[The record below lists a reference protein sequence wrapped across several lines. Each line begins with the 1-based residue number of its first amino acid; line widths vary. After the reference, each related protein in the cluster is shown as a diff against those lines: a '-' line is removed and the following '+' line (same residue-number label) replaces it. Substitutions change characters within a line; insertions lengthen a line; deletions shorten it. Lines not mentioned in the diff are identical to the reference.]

1 MSAVVESSPATATPS
16 KAARAGAAMG
26 LATLA
31 MAGASAIQAV
41 LYLSSFGLTARTD
54 AFFAAFSLYT
64 VFGVFTQSIRITA
77 VPLLV
82 GRGQTMGPRDFA
94 VTLLVIAVPVALA
107 CGPLAGPLAGLLA
120 PGVSEAD
127 QGLTQNALH
136 ILGGAMVLQLA
147 AAGAAT
153 VLGLWDRF
161 GTVAAGYM
169 AGAPAG
175 LITYLVAEPSTG
187 ELTLGWSMLAM
198 AVVTAAWMGGALL
211 RARTPGQQ
219 GGIASPTRL
228 TRMAGGI
235 LGRTVVYFVFN
246 GLFLITLAFASHSDA
261 GDATV
266 LSYGYLFVS
275 YLVAGTGM
283 AVGVSRVPDMTRG
296 AQDDWHDVVA
306 DTVPHGFRYAILL
319 CAPAVGA
326 LVAGGAA
333 LVGELVPASLPPGE
347 VGTLREF
354 AALLAP
360 WMLAALLVNLALPA
374 LFALGRARL
383 VNLVALPVVLLHLL
397 ATWVGDRLFGVEGAV
412 GAFCIAPLVFAV
424 FLVGPGVGRRRAL
437 VVREIARDTVVFG
450 VLAVAA
456 FGLGGSIGLALPA
469 GLLSA
474 LVAVGVGSAAYLAGL
489 RLAAPHQLEVLLG
502 ARRATG
508 PEAATGTPEPTGS
521 PG

>member
-1 MSAVVESSPATATPS
+1 
-16 KAARAGAAMG
+16 MG

-82 GRGQTMGPRDFA
+82 GRRTMGPRDFA
-94 VTLLVIAVPVALA
+94 ATLLVVAVPVALA

-136 ILGGAMVLQLA
+136 ILGGAMILQLA

-153 VLGLWDRF
+153 LLGVWDRF
-161 GTVAAGYM
+161 GAVAAGYM
-169 AGAPAG
+169 AGAAAG
-175 LITYLVAEPSTG
+175 LVTYLVAEPSTG

-198 AVVTAAWMGGALL
+198 AVVTAGWMGGGLV
-211 RARTPGQQ
+211 RARTPGQR
-219 GGIASPTRL
+219 GGMASPARL
-228 TRMAGGI
+228 ARMAGGI

-246 GLFLITLAFASHSDA
+246 GLFLVTLAFASRAGA

-266 LSYGYLFVS
+266 LSYAYLFVS

-296 AQDDWHDVVA
+296 AQTDWDEVVA
-306 DTVPHGFRYAILL
+306 DTVPHGFRYAMLL

-333 LVGELVPASLPPGE
+333 LVGEVVPESLPPGE
-347 VGTLREF
+347 VSTLRTF
-354 AALLAP
+354 AALLVP
-360 WMLAALLVNLALPA
+360 WMIGALLVNLALPA

-383 VNLVALPVVLLHLL
+383 VNIVALPVVALHLL
-397 ATWVGDRLFGVEGAV
+397 VTLAADRLFGVEGAV
-412 GAFCIAPLVFAV
+412 GAFFVAPLAFAV
-424 FLVGPGVGRRRAL
+424 FLAAAGVGRRRA
-437 VVREIARDTVVFG
+437 R
-450 VLAVAA
+450 VAA
-456 FGLGGSIGLALPA
+456 EVVSDALVFTGLAALA
-469 GLLSA
+469 FSLGA
-474 LVAVGVGSAAYLAGL
+474 LVAALLPDGPAEAAAAVVVGSILYVAGL
-489 RLAAPHQLEVLLG
+489 RVAAPHQMEVLLG
-502 ARRATG
+502 ARRSS
-508 PEAATGTPEPTGS
+508 AAAPA
-521 PG
+521 

>member
-1 MSAVVESSPATATPS
+1 VSTVAESTPATGPS
-16 KAARAGAAMG
+16 KEARAGAVMG

-31 MAGASAIQAV
+31 MAGASAIQAI

-82 GRGQTMGPRDFA
+82 GRERSMGPRDFGA
-94 VTLLVIAVPVALA
+94 TLLVIAVPVAMA
-107 CGPLAGPLAGLLA
+107 CGPLAGPLSSLLA

-136 ILGGAMVLQLA
+136 ILGGAMILQLG

-153 VLGLWDRF
+153 VLGVWDRF
-161 GTVAAGYM
+161 GSVAIGYI
-169 AGAPAG
+169 AGAGAG
-175 LITYLVAEPSTG
+175 LVTYFAVEPTAG
-187 ELTLGWSMLAM
+187 ELTLGWSMLVM
-198 AVVTAAWMGGALL
+198 AVVTAGWMAGGLL
-211 RARTPGQQ
+211 RFRNPGRPNRVAAPAR
-219 GGIASPTRL
+219 L
-228 TRMAGGI
+228 LRMAGWI

-246 GLFLITLAFASHSDA
+246 GLFLITLAFASHSNP

-296 AQDDWHDVVA
+296 VQKDWSEVVA
-306 DTVPHGFRYAILL
+306 DTVPHGFRYAMLL

-333 LVGELVPASLPPGE
+333 LVGEIVPASLPPDD
-347 VGTLREF
+347 VDTLRLF

-360 WMLAALLVNLALPA
+360 WMVAGLLVNLALPA

-383 VNLVALPVVLLHLL
+383 VNLVALPVVVLHLGVTFL
-397 ATWVGDRLFGVEGAV
+397 ADRLFGVEGAV
-412 GAFCIAPLVFAV
+412 GAFCVAPLAFAI
-424 FLVGPGVGRRRAL
+424 FLVGTGVGHRRAA
-437 VVREIARDTVVFG
+437 VVREIIQDTAIFG
-450 VLAVAA
+450 LLSIAA
-456 FGLGGSIGLALPA
+456 FGLGGAVAMLLPT

-474 LVAVGVGSAAYLAGL
+474 LVAVAVGSAIYLAGL
-489 RLAAPHQLEVLLG
+489 RVAAPHQLEILLG
-502 ARRATG
+502 ARRM
-508 PEAATGTPEPTGS
+508 AAPAS
-521 PG
+521 